1 MLSLS
6 EKIRLLVEWAPG
18 LSLLSAISVAQTP
31 ADRADAA
38 LKLMQFVATKTATP
52 IDDEVVARLRAV
64 LGTKEGYEL
73 FEYVVRLATVLTIK
87 EIQAS

>member
-1 MLSLS
+1 MITLAD
-6 EKIRLLVEWAPG
+6 KIRLLVEWAPG
-18 LSLLSAISVAQTP
+18 LSLLSALSTAQTP

-38 LKLMQFVATKTATP
+38 LRLMQFVATKTATP

-64 LGTKEGYEL
+64 LQTKEGYEL

-87 EIQAS
+87 EVQAS